1 MLWLRVND
9 KLCNLFTCLRWK
21 NIKKISRQNVA
32 TFMKR
37 NLWKAICTLKRTGI
51 YHWVGWGE
59 NDWSCLE
66 CSHQQTFN
74 GKSVTLLKKC
84 FYDKCFPT
92 NLLELFRTNV
102 LQKTFGRL
110 FFQLP
115 RFSPFKF
122 NINYN
127 FYNFILKFDSN
138 VDVWLRLIMWSISLE

>member
-1 MLWLRVND
+1 MQFVH
-9 KLCNLFTCLRWK
+9 LFAVEKYQENFQTKCRYIYEEK
-21 NIKKISRQNVA
+21 FVESNMYIKKNRYLPLGGGA
-32 TFMKR
+32 
-37 NLWKAICTLKRTGI
+37 G
-51 YHWVGWGE
+51 GGE

-102 LQKTFGRL
+102 LQKTFGGL

-127 FYNFILKFDSN
+127 FYNFTLKFDSN